1 MKQLERKSRHLR
13 KTRGRGKRQVTDEK
27 PLNDAIEK
35 IVKEQRV
42 TSLLSVEYEKQIEQE
57 IRYVGKGRGSKN
69 RQKQVLEKIRYSIVS
84 VSRNED
90 EIDEAKDRFGWKAF
104 VTSATKA
111 CLPLSEVVLTYRN
124 EYRVERIFN
133 RLKSRLNIAPVFV
146 KRNDQMTGLTH
157 LLTLGVRVLT
167 IDEFVVRRSLQE
179 DQALLT
185 ELHPENPKK
194 STDKP
199 TAERLL
205 KVFSNISLTII
216 KNRSGEIIRHLT
228 PLSDL
233 QMEILSRL
241 ELDSFLYSNLEN
253 TT

>member
-1 MKQLERKSRHLR
+1 MG
-13 KTRGRGKRQVTDEK
+13 RGRGSQ
-27 PLNDAIEK
+27 
-35 IVKEQRV
+35 
-42 TSLLSVEYEKQIEQE
+42 
-57 IRYVGKGRGSKN
+57 N
-69 RQKQVLEKIRYSIVS
+69 RPKQVIQKIRYSIVC
-84 VSRNED
+84 VSRNEE
-90 EIDEAKDRFGWKAF
+90 EIDEVKDRFGWKAF
-104 VTSATKA
+104 VTNAPKV
-111 CLPLSEVVLTYRN
+111 CLPLSEAVLTYRN

-167 IDEFVVRRSLQE
+167 LLEFVVRRSLQE
-179 DQALLT
+179 DQVQLPK
-185 ELHPENPKK
+185 LHPENPKK

-233 QMEILSRL
+233 QIEILKRL
-241 ELDSFLYSNLEN
+241 ELDSLLYFNLEN